1 MINVHVY
8 TFESIYIRLLKE
20 KSTQEYAKPDTDF
33 SSRKRKVTFQ
43 T

>member
-20 KSTQEYAKPDTDF
+20 NLHKSMQNQIQI
-33 SSRKRKVTFQ
+33 FQ
-43 T
+43 VEKEK